1 MQSSMQRHRLLK
13 AMNAEPVHAWMIL
26 AKCAA
31 GLAVI
36 VLIAVIGL
44 DAPFDTAT
52 GAPTS
57 VAAIAAAGAH
67 ANTRSQPHRKQV
79 FDERR
84 VRFAGAAGRRSLA
97 SEAVEPANRLPLAPR

>member
-13 AMNAEPVHAWMIL
+13 AMNAEPVHAWMVL

-36 VLIAVIGL
+36 VLIAVIGTSESL
-44 DAPFDTAT
+44 DH
-52 GAPTS
+52 GAADNVS
-57 VAAIAAAGAH
+57 AAVTPGGKPV
-67 ANTRSQPHRKQV
+67 QEHRKQV

-84 VRFAGAAGRRSLA
+84 ARVDTTDKRTIRMI
-97 SEAVEPANRLPLAPR
+97 EVVDLPKDLPMELR